1 MRLRALVAMAMIF
14 SVAPAVPALAE
25 DAPAPPAASASA
37 TSPPPATPPP
47 ATPPDDGTAGGTAPP
62 PGPPAPADEGQGPPG
77 DGETPAAPVARPKL
91 EAGLAGDGDG
101 TRVIVELAAPAEAA
115 PVAGEARSLPGAEVV
130 LEPADTSFIVVEA
143 TGESLARLAEDP
155 RVRSIRRDRVYSPV
169 ALGSPGLL
177 SSLGSRGAR
186 ESPGSLTAA
195 SAAASLASS
204 LQVIGADRAHAAG
217 TRGQGQTIAIIDTGI
232 DADHPDL
239 GGKVVEQACFSAT
252 DDGARSLCPNGQT
265 GDPASADAETPACVD
280 GQVNLCDHGTH
291 VAGIAHAVAPDADIV
306 ALQVF
311 SRVDDCDGTGAA
323 CLTAFE
329 STILLALEHV
339 AKLKEGGRNI
349 AAVNMSLGGGL
360 YEGACD
366 TEPELSSMKGRVD
379 DLRARGVAVV
389 AAAGNEGVA
398 GAGAPGCFSAAVTV
412 GATGDDDTVPAWSN
426 HGSVLDLFAPGLEI
440 DSAVPGGGH
449 QVYSGTSMSAPF
461 VTGALALAAQKA
473 PGTPDALA
481 EVLTKAGR
489 PIVHGT
495 VTTPRLDLNAA
506 LAGGTPG
513 SPVTPPP
520 PAADDPGDPGDP
532 PSAPPADDPGTDP
545 SPEPSSGPSPTV
557 TPDDPVPS
565 PIPLP
570 TVTIT
575 VTVTVPAPGAPR
587 AGAPAVCTRGSSTRS
602 VGTAGGAGAARTTR
616 TLTAAQWA
624 TEMTRGKGTIPDA
637 TLGCYLGL
645 VGKASKV
652 FPEVTPASSLA
663 TAYRVLKP
671 AKRTAR
677 AAMERELLASWLN
690 WANGAVNLT
699 ATIKGRTTLKVV
711 LTSVEGQRLKG
722 SAPAAST
729 SLLKKRVNARRAA

>member
-14 SVAPAVPALAE
+14 TVAPAVPALAE

-37 TSPPPATPPP
+37 TSPPPAAPPP
-47 ATPPDDGTAGGTAPP
+47 ATPPDGGTTAPP
-62 PGPPAPADEGQGPPG
+62 PPADGQATSDGPQGPPG
-77 DGETPAAPVARPKL
+77 DGQAPAARPKL

-130 LEPADTSFIVVEA
+130 LEPAEASFIVVEA
-143 TGESLARLAEDP
+143 TGESLTRLAQDP
-155 RVRSIRRDRVYSPV
+155 RVRSIRRDRTYSPV
-169 ALGSPGLL
+169 
-177 SSLGSRGAR
+177 SLGSRLSV
-186 ESPGSLTAA
+186 SPMGPMGPFTSLA
-195 SAAASLASS
+195 SASGAASLASS

-217 TRGQGQTIAIIDTGI
+217 LKGQGQTIAIIDTGI

-239 GGKVVEQACFSAT
+239 GGRVVEQACFSAV

-265 GDPASADAETPACVD
+265 GDASADAETPACVD

-306 ALQVF
+306 AIQVF
-311 SRVDDCDGTGAA
+311 SRIDDCDDTGTA

-339 AKLKEGGRNI
+339 AKLKGAGRNI
-349 AAVNMSLGGGL
+349 SAVNMSLGGGL

-366 TEPELSSMKGRVD
+366 DEPGLSSMRGRVD

-398 GAGAPGCFSAAVTV
+398 GAGAPGCFSGAVTV
-412 GATGDDDTVPAWSN
+412 GATGDDDTVPPWSN
-426 HGSVLDLFAPGLEI
+426 HGPVLDLFAPGLEI

-461 VTGALALAAQKA
+461 VAGAVALAAQKT

-481 EVLTKAGR
+481 ETLTRAGR
-489 PIVHGT
+489 PIVHGQ

-520 PAADDPGDPGDP
+520 PGTGDPADPGGP
-532 PSAPPADDPGTDP
+532 PSDPPADDPGDGP
-545 SPEPSSGPSPTV
+545 SPEPSSGPSPTA

-575 VTVTVPAPGAPR
+575 VTVTVPPPGAP
-587 AGAPAVCTRGSSTRS
+587 APGAPAVCTRGRSS
-602 VGTAGGAGAARTTR
+602 R

-624 TEMTRGKGTIPDA
+624 TEISRGRGTIPDA

-645 VGKASKV
+645 AGKASTV
-652 FPEVTPASSLA
+652 FPEVTRASSLA
-663 TAYRVLKP
+663 AAYRVLAP
-671 AKRTAR
+671 ARRTAR
-677 AAMERELLASWLN
+677 AALERELLASWLN
-690 WANGAVNLT
+690 WANGGVNFT
-699 ATIKGRTTLKVV
+699 AAIKGKGTLKAV
-711 LTSVEGQRLKG
+711 LTSVERQRLKG

-729 SLLKKRVNARRAA
+729 SLLKKRVNARRPA

>member
-1 MRLRALVAMAMIF
+1 MRLRALVAMAMIL
-14 SVAPAVPALAE
+14 SVAPAVPALA
-25 DAPAPPAASASA
+25 DGTPAPPAASASA
-37 TSPPPATPPP
+37 TYPPPV
-47 ATPPDDGTAGGTAPP
+47 TPPDGGTTGATAPP
-62 PGPPAPADEGQGPPG
+62 AQTPQPPSSSDGGPPAAL
-77 DGETPAAPVARPKL
+77 PKL
-91 EAGLAGDGDG
+91 EAGLADDGPAGDDDG

-115 PVAGEARSLPGAEVV
+115 PVAGQARSLPGSEVV

-143 TGESLARLAEDP
+143 TGESLERLAEDP
-155 RVRSIRRDRVYSPV
+155 RVRSIRRDRTYSAV
-169 ALGSPGLL
+169 SP
-177 SSLGSRGAR
+177 A
-186 ESPGSLTAA
+186 SLTSLTSA
-195 SAAASLASS
+195 SAAATLASS
-204 LQVIGADRAHAAG
+204 LQLIGADKAHAAG

-232 DADHPDL
+232 DGDHPDF

-265 GDPASADAETPACVD
+265 SDLGSADAETPACVD

-311 SRVDDCDGTGAA
+311 SRVDDCDGTGTA

-329 STILLALEHV
+329 STILLALKHV
-339 AKLKEGGRNI
+339 AKLKESGRNV

-366 TEPELSSMKGRVD
+366 AEPELSAMKGRVD
-379 DLRARGVAVV
+379 DLRAKGVAVV

-398 GAGAPGCFSAAVTV
+398 GAGAPGCFSGAVTV
-412 GATGDDDTVPAWSN
+412 GATGDDDGVPPWSN

-440 DSAVPGGGH
+440 ESAVPGGGH
-449 QVYSGTSMSAPF
+449 QVYSGTSMSTPF

-481 EVLTKAGR
+481 EVLTRSGR

-520 PAADDPGDPGDP
+520 PASDDPGGPGDP
-532 PSAPPADDPGTDP
+532 PSDPPADDPGTDP
-545 SPEPSSGPSPTV
+545 SPEPSSGPSPTT
-557 TPDDPVPS
+557 TPDDPAPS

-575 VTVTVPAPGAPR
+575 VTVTVPPPGAS
-587 AGAPAVCTRGSSTRS
+587 AGAPAVCTRGRST
-602 VGTAGGAGAARTTR
+602 GTTGTTR

-624 TEMTRGKGTIPDA
+624 AEMGRGKGRIPDA

-652 FPEVTPASSLA
+652 FPEITRVSGPVA
-663 TAYRVLKP
+663 AYRVLVP

-677 AAMERELLASWLN
+677 AVMERELLASWLN

-699 ATIKGRTTLKVV
+699 TTIKGKGTLKAV
-711 LTSVEGQRLKG
+711 LTSVERQRLKG

-729 SLLKKRVNARRAA
+729 SLLRKQVNARRPA